1 MVLIVSSGDGQMVV
15 LAWMEFSVFL
25 GGSKCTR
32 PGEVQ
37 PGVYSLAQIVQN
49 LSIIFPPRRVA
60 RRRRSCISH
69 CHRSYC
75 GSEGTVTN
83 LMIYTFPWN
92 IPYGLSGIDPKI
104 QGSNLDLS
112 KFLCF
117 FCRATLGGSLSQV
130 AMVTQII
137 PSHRSVWHGLLLLLL
152 RHFSFP
158 PCKSFPV
165 GDCTE
170 GEVNEE
176 EEAFP
181 GQLFLCSMV

>member
-83 LMIYTFPWN
+83 LMIYTFP
-92 IPYGLSGIDPKI
+92 
-104 QGSNLDLS
+104 
-112 KFLCF
+112 
-117 FCRATLGGSLSQV
+117 
-130 AMVTQII
+130 
-137 PSHRSVWHGLLLLLL
+137 
-152 RHFSFP
+152 
-158 PCKSFPV
+158 
-165 GDCTE
+165 
-170 GEVNEE
+170 
-176 EEAFP
+176 
-181 GQLFLCSMV
+181 